1 MEVCKYSA
9 NSCLSNYCQNFCQL
23 DYSWEETLPFRKSGG
38 GQVNFEDKLKVYK
51 KITSAEANITDN
63 AGTCKVYRCEAP
75 YRDYTIYYTC
85 SLCSRHRVPTHT
97 LPFLY
102 AREGR

>member
-51 KITSAEANITDN
+51 RRRTSRTMQGHGRYVDALHRKRI
-63 AGTCKVYRCEAP
+63 
-75 YRDYTIYYTC
+75 IQYTC
-85 SLCSRHRVPTHT
+85 SINSRHRVPTPT

>member
-38 GQVNFEDKLKVYK
+38 GKVKFEDKLKVYK
-51 KITSAEANITDN
+51 KKTKLQRRRT
-63 AGTCKVYRCEAP
+63 
-75 YRDYTIYYTC
+75 
-85 SLCSRHRVPTHT
+85 
-97 LPFLY
+97 
-102 AREGR
+102 ARTMQGYVNY

>member
-38 GQVNFEDKLKVYK
+38 GKVKFEDKLKVYK
-51 KITSAEANITDN
+51 KKA
-63 AGTCKVYRCEAP
+63 K
-75 YRDYTIYYTC
+75 
-85 SLCSRHRVPTHT
+85 L
-97 LPFLY
+97 
-102 AREGR
+102 